1 MASPTSR
8 TSPGRL
14 RRVADRMLDAVAEN
28 VEGAVYGTVMIGVLF
43 AVEDSAHETYAE
55 TVEAALIILLLYV
68 LTHVYAHFLGIR
80 LRAREPIST
89 KLLWR
94 SCLHELPI
102 LQGAIVPVLALLIA
116 WILGAK
122 STEGTTAALWTTV
135 VMIVILEVAAGWRAK
150 LGPLELL
157 LQAGTG
163 TILGLMIVALKL
175 VLH

>member
-1 MASPTSR
+1 MASPTSS

-14 RRVADRMLDAVAEN
+14 RRVADGLLDAVAEN

-43 AVEDSAHETYAE
+43 AVEDTAHETYAE
-55 TVEAALIILLLYV
+55 TVEAAFIILLLYV
-68 LTHVYAHFLGIR
+68 LTHVYAHFLGMR
-80 LRAREPIST
+80 LRAREPLSA

-102 LQGAIVPVLALLIA
+102 IQGAIVPVLALLIA

-122 STEGTTAALWTTV
+122 SSEGTNAALWTTV
-135 VMIVILEVAAGWRAK
+135 VMIVVLELAAGFRAK
-150 LGPLELL
+150 LGAVELL

-163 TILGLMIVALKL
+163 TILGVMIVALKL

>member
-1 MASPTSR
+1 MAAPTSR
-8 TSPGRL
+8 TPPGRL
-14 RRVADRMLDAVAEN
+14 RRVTDRLLDAVAEN

-55 TVEAALIILLLYV
+55 TVEAAFVILLLYV
-68 LTHVYAHFLGIR
+68 LTHVYAHFLGMR
-80 LRAREPIST
+80 LRAREPISA

-122 STEGTTAALWTTV
+122 STDGTTAALWTTV
-135 VMIVILEVAAGWRAK
+135 VMIVILELAAGFRAR
-150 LGPLELL
+150 LGALELL

-163 TILGLMIVALKL
+163 TILGLLIVALKL